1 MKMHRLSLTV
11 FVLFLASTALITA
24 CQETASRFTDRTI
37 QNLEDEVGGAAERSS
52 ERAAD
57 QAGGAICGSNG
68 ALILLFAGAPAF
80 FALRRTGS
88 SVGTRAKHR
97 IFSLFNQNI
106 RAEKRQKEENNGRY

>member
-1 MKMHRLSLTV
+1 MKKHRLSLAV
-11 FVLFLASTALITA
+11 FVLFLASSALITA

-57 QAGGAICGSNG
+57 QAGGAICGSNL

-80 FALRRTGS
+80 FVLRRPGS
-88 SVGTRAKHR
+88 TFHRRGKHR
-97 IFSLFNQNI
+97 ISSLFNQKI
-106 RAEKRQKEENNGRY
+106 REGKRQKEEKNDRH